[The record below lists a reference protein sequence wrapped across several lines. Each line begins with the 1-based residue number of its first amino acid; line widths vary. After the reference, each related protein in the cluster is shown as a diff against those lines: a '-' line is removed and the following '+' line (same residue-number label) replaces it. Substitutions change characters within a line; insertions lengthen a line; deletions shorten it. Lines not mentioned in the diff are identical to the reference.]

1 MTEAE
6 IPRMTYEIFS
16 GLKRVKAGMLMLNYI
31 AMEVLEA
38 HPLPPFSLPPPS
50 SLLSISHVLSISTTR
65 PTSNTTQ
72 PQHGRQKE
80 PKEQGFVTAK
90 RHQRLDGL
98 TTRVHRR
105 DAQTTGQGRT

>member
-1 MTEAE
+1 MKALHEQCRMLPCACALAGVAPGDKDSEWPEAHKRFTAKIGTIKTEAE

-31 AMEVLEA
+31 AMEALEA

-65 PTSNTTQ
+65 PTSNTT
-72 PQHGRQKE
+72 
-80 PKEQGFVTAK
+80 
-90 RHQRLDGL
+90 
-98 TTRVHRR
+98 
-105 DAQTTGQGRT
+105 